1 MSPFFGPVAPRA
13 LRDLQSFSDRLKRD
27 LFNRALP
34 QLGKE
39 FFDAMI
45 LRIPAL
51 SQVVHVLGRLP

>member
-13 LRDLQSFSDRLKRD
+13 LRALQSFSDRLKRD
-27 LFNRALP
+27 LFNRALA

>member
-1 MSPFFGPVAPRA
+1 MSPFLGHPVPIRA
-13 LRDLQSFSDRLKRD
+13 LQSFSDRLKRY

-39 FFDAMI
+39 LFDAMI